1 MRRYRNVFEFIMKE
15 MPMSVGEVTT
25 ITRQGP
31 PVYVL
36 SCGQGINGEQMIRS
50 ALVQFPS
57 VRSKVHRVPHVVHRE
72 DVFQALDRVAED
84 QGMVVY
90 TIVDSEVRELV
101 RQECERR
108 GIACVDLMG
117 PSLEMLCRVF
127 GEPPLCEPGRYRK
140 FNQINM
146 DRVAAIEFAVAHDDG
161 LNPQDLGKAEIVL
174 VGLSRSGK
182 TPLSMY
188 LSVHGWKVANVPIVI
203 GIPLPAELM
212 AINRKR
218 IVALY
223 IDPEQLAA
231 HRQIRR
237 KRLGLSDD
245 MAYSGVK
252 EVYREVD
259 AVREL
264 YRRHSFNS
272 INVSN
277 KPIQS
282 SADEVISIIEK
293 RFPEGAHKLG
303 KLRVEP

>member
-1 MRRYRNVFEFIMKE
+1 
-15 MPMSVGEVTT
+15 MSGGELTT
-25 ITRQGP
+25 MTRQGA

-36 SCGQGINGEQMIRS
+36 SCGQGINGEQMVRS
-50 ALVQFPS
+50 ALVQFPG
-57 VRSKVHRVPHVVHRE
+57 VRSKVVRVPHVHDAHQIHE
-72 DVFQALDRVAED
+72 TLERVAEEK
-84 QGMVVY
+84 GVVAH
-90 TIVDSEVRELV
+90 TIVDPGLRELLV
-101 RQECERR
+101 CECEQMD
-108 GIACVDLMG
+108 IPCVDFMG
-117 PSLEMLCRVF
+117 PVLDMMQQNF
-127 GEPPLCEPGRYRK
+127 GDAPLCEPGRYRK
-140 FNQINM
+140 FNQVNM
-146 DRVAAIEFAVAHDDG
+146 NRVTAIEFAVAHDDG

-188 LSVHGWKVANVPIVI
+188 LSVHGWKVANIPIVI
-203 GIPLPAELM
+203 GIPLPSELM

-237 KRLGLSDD
+237 KRLGLTDD

-264 YRRHSFNS
+264 YRRHGFST

-277 KPIQS
+277 KPIES
-282 SADEVISIIEK
+282 SAEEVIAIIEK
-293 RFPEGAHKLG
+293 RFPEGAHKQG
-303 KLRVEP
+303 KRKVEP

>member
-1 MRRYRNVFEFIMKE
+1 
-15 MPMSVGEVTT
+15 MPGGDLTT
-25 ITRQGP
+25 MIRQGA

-50 ALVQFPS
+50 VLVQFPA
-57 VRSKVHRVPHVVHRE
+57 VRSRVVRVPHMHGPQQIHEILEKVREEEGVV
-72 DVFQALDRVAED
+72 A
-84 QGMVVY
+84 Y
-90 TIVDSEVRELV
+90 TIVDPELRMLV
-101 RQECERR
+101 QSECEKT
-108 GIACVDLMG
+108 GILCVDFMG
-117 PSLEMLCRVF
+117 PALDMLEAAF
-127 GEPPLCEPGRYRK
+127 HEKPLGEPGRYRK

-203 GIPLPAELM
+203 GIPLPSELM

-237 KRLGLSDD
+237 KRLGLTDD
-245 MAYSGVK
+245 MAYTGKK
-252 EVYREVD
+252 EVFREVES
-259 AVREL
+259 VREL
-264 YRRHSFNS
+264 YRRHGFAT

-277 KPIQS
+277 KPIES
-282 SADEVISIIEK
+282 SAEEVVSIIEK
-293 RFPEGAHKLG
+293 RFPEGAHKQG
-303 KLRVEP
+303 KRKVAP

>member
-1 MRRYRNVFEFIMKE
+1 
-15 MPMSVGEVTT
+15 MSWGEVTT
-25 ITRQGP
+25 MGRQGQ

-36 SCGQGINGEQMIRS
+36 SCGQGINGEQMARS
-50 ALVQFPS
+50 ALVQFPGI
-57 VRSKVHRVPHVVHRE
+57 RSKVHRVPHVLHPE
-72 DVFQALDRVAED
+72 DVFHALERVAED
-84 QGMVVY
+84 RGMVIY
-90 TIVDSEVRELV
+90 TIVDSEMRELV
-101 RQECERR
+101 CQECERR
-108 GIACVDLMG
+108 AIPCVDLMG
-117 PSLEMLCRVF
+117 PSLEMMCKAF
-127 GEPPLCEPGRYRK
+127 GEAPLCEPGRYRK

-146 DRVAAIEFAVAHDDG
+146 DRVTAIEFAVAHDDG

-237 KRLGLSDD
+237 KRLGLTDD

-264 YRRHSFNS
+264 YRRHGFNS

-277 KPIQS
+277 KPIES
-282 SADEVISIIEK
+282 SAEEVISIIEK

-303 KLRVEP
+303 KRRVEP